1 MPELETKDVNLT
13 EDVELDETSE
23 AEATAE
29 ATKTDDEKKYSQAD
43 IDAIIEKRLQ
53 RERKKAERDAAKAK
67 EAEKAKE
74 NSDELNALKEQLKAK
89 DQKIIRQEASKT
101 AATMGIDADF
111 IDAAVALADLTELE
125 LDNNGEVDVDEL
137 KDALKSVIDKY
148 PRFLAKKEDSESPK
162 GFIKAGAEQKKE
174 TPTSKIEEQIRKA
187 MGL

>member
-1 MPELETKDVNLT
+1 MPELENKEVNLT
-13 EDVELDETSE
+13 EDVELDENTGT
-23 AEATAE
+23 EATAE
-29 ATKTDDEKKYSQAD
+29 VTNEEKKYSQAD

-74 NSDELNALKEQLKAK
+74 DSDEINALKKLLKSK
-89 DQKIIRQEASKT
+89 DEKIIRQEAIKT
-101 AATMGIDADF
+101 AGTMGIDADF

-137 KDALKSVIDKY
+137 KEALKSVIDKY
-148 PRFLAKKEDSESPK
+148 PRFLAKKEEESTQK

-174 TPTSKIEEQIRKA
+174 TPASKIEEQIRKA

>member
-1 MPELETKDVNLT
+1 MPELENKEVNLT
-13 EDVELDETSE
+13 EDVELDENTGTE
-23 AEATAE
+23 AAAE
-29 ATKTDDEKKYSQAD
+29 VTNEEKKYSQAD

-74 NSDELNALKEQLKAK
+74 DSDELIALKKLLKAK
-89 DQKIIRQEASKT
+89 DEKIIRQEAIKT
-101 AATMGIDADF
+101 AAEMGIDKDF

-137 KDALKSVIDKY
+137 KETLKNVIDKY
-148 PRFLAKKEDSESPK
+148 PRFLIKKEESESPK
-162 GFIKAGAEQKKE
+162 GFIKAGTEQKKE
-174 TPTSKIEEQIRKA
+174 TPASKIEEQIRKA